1 MRCHVCGGAIEAT
14 TSDLPFKLAQNRIVI
29 FKNLPVLQCDQC
41 GEYLL
46 EDSVMARVEEMIKDW
61 TSPATVDT
69 GLSMCRMACITE
81 EVSNGQGGKEALH
94 EGV

>member
-46 EDSVMARVEEMIKDW
+46 EDSVMARVEEMIKGADE
-61 TSPATVDT
+61 SVELEIVRYA
-69 GLSMCRMACITE
+69 A
-81 EVSNGQGGKEALH
+81 
-94 EGV
+94 